1 MRGVSAVLDVARARP
16 FEQNLAVAASIGVA
30 RSRSARVPR
39 AAGDARTRVRQ
50 RLNGR
55 ACKLSFLKSEIEV
68 LMNRRMK
75 SSRAPLSRVRH
86 FSDPASYLLVH
97 R

>member
-30 RSRSARVPR
+30 RSRQRACRVQRVTR
-39 AAGDARTRVRQ
+39 ARVRQ

-86 FSDPASYLLVH
+86 FSDPAS
-97 R
+97 